1 MSAFTL
7 TDGWAGDLDPDGEP
21 EPPGTRSTRVTLD
34 VVVPVYN
41 EELDLP
47 RSVARLHDYLS
58 SRVPMSFRITIA
70 DNASTDRT
78 AAIVDELAR
87 QHPQVRAV
95 HLGQKGRGR
104 ALKQV
109 WLDSDADV
117 LVYMD
122 VDLSTDLSALLPLVA
137 PLVSGHSDLAIGTR
151 LHRGSRVIRGPKR
164 EFISR
169 CYNLILR
176 GTLAAR
182 FSDAQCGFKAIRR
195 NVAQQL
201 LPLVQDTG
209 WFFDTEL
216 LVLAERS
223 GLRIHEV
230 PVDWTD
236 DPDSR
241 VDIAQTAK
249 DDLRGVW
256 RVGRA
261 LANGSLPLA
270 DVRQQLGRAPLE
282 PATPGVPS
290 GMTKQIV
297 RFAAIGVAS
306 TLAYLVLFFLFRLGV
321 DAQAANFLA
330 LAITAVAN
338 TAANRRLTFGIQGRT
353 GAVRHQ
359 FQGFGVFLLG
369 LGITSGSL
377 ALLTAITA
385 QPSVPVEIAVL
396 VLANLV
402 ATAVRF
408 VLLRSW
414 VFRRAAEPAASP
426 TRIPVTTIE
435 E

>member
-7 TDGWAGDLDPDGEP
+7 TDGWAGDVAPDGEP
-21 EPPGTRSTRVTLD
+21 DIPRTRSTRVTLD
-34 VVVPVYN
+34 IVVPVYN

-47 RSVARLHDYLS
+47 RSVARLYDYLTS
-58 SRVPMSFRITIA
+58 QVPLSFRITIA
-70 DNASTDRT
+70 DNASTDGT
-78 AAIVDELAR
+78 AAIADRLAE
-87 QHPQVRAV
+87 QYPGVRAV
-95 HLGQKGRGR
+95 HLSQKGRGR

-109 WLDSDADV
+109 WLDSDASV

-151 LHRGSRVIRGPKR
+151 LHRGSRVVRGPKR
-164 EFISR
+164 ELISR

-241 VDIAQTAK
+241 VDIVQTAK

-256 RVGRA
+256 RVSRA
-261 LANGSLPLA
+261 LTTGALPLA
-270 DVRQQLGRAPLE
+270 EVRRQLGRAPLE
-282 PATPGVPS
+282 PDTPGVPT
-290 GMTKQIV
+290 GLTRQIV

-306 TLAYLVLFFLFRLGV
+306 TLAYLVLFFLFRLGMG
-321 DAQAANFLA
+321 AQAANFLA
-330 LAITAVAN
+330 LAVTAVAN
-338 TAANRRLTFGIQGRT
+338 TAANRRLTFGVRGRV

-359 FQGFGVFLLG
+359 FQGVGVFLLG
-369 LGITSGSL
+369 LAITSGSL
-377 ALLTAITA
+377 ALLTAA
-385 QPSVPVEIAVL
+385 SPEPSVPVEVVVL
-396 VLANLV
+396 VLANLL
-402 ATAVRF
+402 ATVVRF
-408 VLLRSW
+408 LLLRGW
-414 VFRRAAEPAASP
+414 VFRRAVSL
-426 TRIPVTTIE
+426 TISSKE
-435 E
+435 